1 MYKFCVSLVL
11 ICCGGFFFSAGTFA
25 QESSATDKVRDP
37 TTPLGHS
44 VTFTTGEQSLA
55 LELNSVLISQQR
67 RLAIINGN
75 SLREGQPVPGTNGII
90 IQRILPQK
98 VLLRQGDKVWAIS
111 LSPDIRH

>member
-1 MYKFCVSLVL
+1 VYKSCVSLVI
-11 ICCGGFFFSAGTFA
+11 ICCGGFFFSAGAFA
-25 QESSATDKVRDP
+25 QELPATSDVRDP

-44 VTFTTGEQSLA
+44 ASFSTGENELA

-75 SLREGQPVPGTNGII
+75 SLREGQPVPGTNEII

-98 VLLRQGDKVWAIS
+98 VLLKQGDRVWAIS

>member
-11 ICCGGFFFSAGTFA
+11 ICCGGFFLSAGVFA
-25 QESSATDKVRDP
+25 QELPATNEVRDP
-37 TTPLGHS
+37 TTPLGHFAS
-44 VTFTTGEQSLA
+44 FSTGETELA

-75 SLREGQPVPGTNGII
+75 SLREGQAVPGANGII

-98 VLLRQGDKVWAIS
+98 VLLRQGDKIWAIS